1 MCAHFLRIFYQGQ
14 TSFVLGFRI
23 FIVLLFWN
31 AGKFEPATSTF
42 CIHSIYLCQFGKDH
56 RNQHPTFSL
65 NTINVIKKPVRMRCI
80 CTITL
85 RPWRI
90 ADGNDSQLKLTA
102 KISHIYYQNKILEY
116 EFRWSHTWYHIF
128 ILFVYNL
135 DVYFSF
141 K

>member
-1 MCAHFLRIFYQGQ
+1 MNVVYGILYMCAHFLRIFYQGQ

-65 NTINVIKKPVRMRCI
+65 NTINVIKKNQFECVAYARLHWDHGGLPMA
-80 CTITL
+80 TIL
-85 RPWRI
+85 NSNW
-90 ADGNDSQLKLTA
+90 QLKFPIYII
-102 KISHIYYQNKILEY
+102 KIRFLSMNSDDLIPGI
-116 EFRWSHTWYHIF
+116 I
-128 ILFVYNL
+128 
-135 DVYFSF
+135 
-141 K
+141 